1 MLMDKKLL
9 YESPTTDVFT
19 VQTEGV
25 ICQSGDYVFGN
36 PGQPGGGFGDGG
48 SFNL

>member
-1 MLMDKKLL
+1 MDKKLL

-25 ICQSGDYVFGN
+25 ICQSLNGN
-36 PGQPGGGFGDGG
+36 SIDQGIADPDWGLLP
-48 SFNL
+48 

>member
-1 MLMDKKLL
+1 MDKKIL

-25 ICQSGDYVFGN
+25 ICGSGYGA
-36 PGQPGGGFGDGG
+36 PGQAGDSLGLTDDNFNFG
-48 SFNL
+48 SF

>member
-1 MLMDKKLL
+1 MDKKLL
-9 YESPTTDVFT
+9 YESPTVDVFT

-25 ICQSGDYVFGN
+25 ICQSGDLLYGA

>member
-25 ICQSGDYVFGN
+25 ICQSQTGESIA
-36 PGQPGGGFGDGG
+36 PGILDDWGT
-48 SFNL
+48 L

>member
-1 MLMDKKLL
+1 MLMNKKEL
-9 YESPTTDVFT
+9 YEQPNVSVFT

-25 ICQSGDYVFGN
+25 ICQSTLLYGN
-36 PGQPGGGFGDGG
+36 PGEPGGGLGDGG